1 MTSEQKTGKSEKDVH
16 DSLENVIRQAIV
28 KDSFQ
33 SFSTASDYRRQWS
46 QSFPALEQ
54 GASKFSK
61 GQKVDGP
68 DRKDWPP
75 EYCNG
80 VSSFASETNGIKDSL
95 HPLSSLRGGGIS
107 VKGTKNP
114 SENMQSF
121 KLPEAVV
128 AFAQA
133 AAKTNGEPEKYLHG
147 WPLMSPPQMQ
157 KCDKCSREFC
167 SFINYRRHIRVHRRS
182 LNVDKDSA
190 KNRDFLGAFWDKLSL
205 DEAKEI
211 VSFKDVVLEEVAGS
225 SIIKALASY
234 TRKLGFS
241 SLPHVYVKAGAAL
254 LDVVQARPPRF
265 PISSQEFFSIL
276 DDASEKTFLCAG
288 TALSVQ
294 KFVFDGDAGKIG
306 LEMKNL
312 VACTSFLV
320 EQKLVKAWIADKD
333 AEALRC
339 QKLLV
344 EEEEAAQKRQA
355 ELMERKRLKKLRQKE
370 QRAREQIDG
379 DKANINVSSYTADC
393 GSSAE
398 MSNLPS
404 ESGLNSADVSSN
416 SVPLPPP
423 MPAQYLDAVAEVGV
437 VCDLKHGDTDMDGSA
452 DLASSQNVDA
462 QAHFQHRESQQKI
475 TVARRSSPKLSR
487 NNPNGF
493 HPVQIPAL
501 KSVAVQKHN
510 YRDQRSASSSNG
522 HKVWTPKT
530 KLGGEEEAS
539 NVRGLIE
546 TGDQLDQSSC
556 SEVLIGSIS
565 VMLGERGSP
574 QQDDF
579 SAPALDHSVADH
591 QNLRRNSAQVK
602 HVKPDAS
609 QNVVERSMVKLWR
622 PVSRH
627 DIGGPVVVQGNK
639 RDDRVDGI
647 SENAVDLSSESP
659 VVCSS
664 SDDSSSGC
672 KDSLTVAANGALT
685 DLRISSCVATAKA
698 FLEQRWKGA
707 LAVGLVLSSK
717 AEPPDC
723 HENLG
728 SRSVAAVLSPPSEG
742 CVQSAS
748 SNTENQLAGVGPAM
762 PIAATAGSTPKF
774 RAKAEKGSRLK
785 YVPKQ
790 RTRS

>member
-1 MTSEQKTGKSEKDVH
+1 
-16 DSLENVIRQAIV
+16 
-28 KDSFQ
+28 
-33 SFSTASDYRRQWS
+33 
-46 QSFPALEQ
+46 
-54 GASKFSK
+54 
-61 GQKVDGP
+61 
-68 DRKDWPP
+68 
-75 EYCNG
+75 
-80 VSSFASETNGIKDSL
+80 
-95 HPLSSLRGGGIS
+95 
-107 VKGTKNP
+107 
-114 SENMQSF
+114 
-121 KLPEAVV
+121 
-128 AFAQA
+128 
-133 AAKTNGEPEKYLHG
+133 
-147 WPLMSPPQMQ
+147 
-157 KCDKCSREFC
+157 
-167 SFINYRRHIRVHRRS
+167 
-182 LNVDKDSA
+182 
-190 KNRDFLGAFWDKLSL
+190 
-205 DEAKEI
+205 
-211 VSFKDVVLEEVAGS
+211 
-225 SIIKALASY
+225 
-234 TRKLGFS
+234 
-241 SLPHVYVKAGAAL
+241 
-254 LDVVQARPPRF
+254 
-265 PISSQEFFSIL
+265 
-276 DDASEKTFLCAG
+276 
-288 TALSVQ
+288 
-294 KFVFDGDAGKIG
+294 
-306 LEMKNL
+306 
-312 VACTSFLV
+312 
-320 EQKLVKAWIADKD
+320 
-333 AEALRC
+333 
-339 QKLLV
+339 
-344 EEEEAAQKRQA
+344 
-355 ELMERKRLKKLRQKE
+355 MERKRLKKLRQKE

-379 DKANINVSSYTADC
+379 DKADINVSSYTADC

-565 VMLGERGSP
+565 VMLGDRGSP

-698 FLEQRWKGA
+698 FLEQRKNFILQG
-707 LAVGLVLSSK
+707 
-717 AEPPDC
+717 
-723 HENLG
+723 
-728 SRSVAAVLSPPSEG
+728 
-742 CVQSAS
+742 
-748 SNTENQLAGVGPAM
+748 
-762 PIAATAGSTPKF
+762 II
-774 RAKAEKGSRLK
+774 
-785 YVPKQ
+785 
-790 RTRS
+790 